1 MPSTTEPAVKTGTVD
16 EMEKLEEAQ
25 IQSKLAWKRLRMC
38 IISIDPTDLARL
50 LLIVAGLAT
59 LYWVIHVSWSTLLP
73 FQIGIILAYIM
84 APLVD
89 RLQGYMPR
97 WTAILI
103 VLFIFLLVLFLVIA
117 FLIPPLINQLS
128 SLLQLLPNSDQLQQY
143 YQRLN
148 AYLDSLPEDYQNVV
162 DEGIANALNGLR
174 NNVMA
179 YISGVINFAITA
191 VLSVVN
197 TFTFLLGFVVIPFW
211 LFFVLNDIEPGKK
224 ALNQMLPASIRTDFW
239 TTLTIIN
246 RVIGNYFRG
255 QLILGTVIFFAVFIG
270 LNILEWAGVEG
281 LRFKLLLAVF
291 AGFMELIPF
300 IGPILGSVPAIIV
313 GLFHSWQSALAVAL
327 LFLVI
332 QQIEGNLL
340 VPRVVGDSV
349 SIHPAIVMM
358 LVILLAPF
366 GLIWLIIAVPAVA
379 IIRDI
384 YLYFYGRLSKP
395 PLPAGQLPREPM
407 RKLYEE
413 PVKAELSASEQ
424 PVIKSEQPETDHS
437 SLKTETPP

>member
-1 MPSTTEPAVKTGTVD
+1 MPSLPDPAVKASSTD
-16 EMEKLEEAQ
+16 EMEKLTEAQ
-25 IQSKLAWKRLRMC
+25 NRSKLAWKRLWLR
-38 IISIDPTDLARL
+38 ISSIDPIDLARL
-50 LLIVAGLAT
+50 LLIVGALVT
-59 LYWVIHVSWSTLLP
+59 LYWVIQVSWSSLLP
-73 FQIGIILAYIM
+73 FQIGIVLAYIM
-84 APLVD
+84 APLVN

-103 VLFIFLLVLFLVIA
+103 VLFIFLLILFLVIA
-117 FLIPPLINQLS
+117 FLIPPLISQLN
-128 SLLQLLPNSDQLQQY
+128 SLLQLLPNSEQIQQY

-148 AYLDSLPEDYQNVV
+148 DYLASLPEDYRTVI
-162 DEGIANALNGLR
+162 DEGITEALDSLR
-174 NNVMA
+174 NNVLA
-179 YISGVINFAITA
+179 YISGLINFAITA

-211 LFFVLNDIEPGKK
+211 LFFVLNDLEPGKK
-224 ALNQMLPASIRTDFW
+224 ALNQMLPTRIRADFW
-239 TTLTIIN
+239 ATLTIIN

-270 LNILEWAGVEG
+270 LNILDWAGVEG

-313 GLFHSWQSALAVAL
+313 GLFHSWQSAVAVAL

-349 SIHPAIVMM
+349 SIHPAIVMV
-358 LVILLAPF
+358 LVIMLAPF
-366 GLIWLIIAVPAVA
+366 G
-379 IIRDI
+379 
-384 YLYFYGRLSKP
+384 
-395 PLPAGQLPREPM
+395 
-407 RKLYEE
+407 
-413 PVKAELSASEQ
+413 
-424 PVIKSEQPETDHS
+424 
-437 SLKTETPP
+437 